1 MVYKLVS
8 AKSIIARV
16 YRDYKPSI
24 PGWEASAIEWIGDAM
39 EGIGQSAGLIKKSTE
54 NEGCAGAITV
64 ENYRAKLPCDLVNLQ
79 AVEYNGRKL
88 PKGTDLTGYGL
99 PTASRT
105 TDIYTTNGNTVIT
118 DLEEGLSES
127 TGRVIDNAIGPE
139 QVVSDYYLIN
149 PDYIITSFEEGHI
162 KLHYEAYPTDDE
174 GFPMIPDHRY
184 HKEAAEWLVVRNL
197 LRLGYTNPVI
207 DFDKA
212 HNFWCE
218 YKQLA
223 RNKSAYPSIDQME
236 TFKNMWVR
244 LAPNVILPNDFFA
257 GGETS
262 ESIKY
267 V

>member
-16 YRDYKPSI
+16 YRDYKPTI
-24 PGWEASAIEWIGDAM
+24 PGWEADAIEWIGDAM
-39 EGIGQSAGLIKKSTE
+39 EGIGQSAGLVKKSTA
-54 NEGCAGAITV
+54 NEGCEGAIEI
-64 ENYRAKLPCDLVNLQ
+64 ENYRCKLPCDLVNLQ
-79 AVEYNGRKL
+79 AVEYNGRRL
-88 PKGTDLTGYGL
+88 PHGSDITGYGL
-99 PTASRT
+99 PDATRT
-105 TDIYTTNGNTVIT
+105 TDIYTANSTTVIT
-118 DLEEGLSES
+118 SLESGLSES
-127 TGRVIDNAIGPE
+127 TGRVIDSAIGPE
-139 QVVSDYYLIN
+139 DVVADYYLIN
-149 PDYIITSFEEGHI
+149 PNFIITSFQTGHV
-162 KLHYEAYPTDDE
+162 KLHYEAYPVDDD

-207 DFDKA
+207 DFNTA

-218 YKQLA
+218 YKRLA
-223 RNKSAYPSIDQME
+223 QNKSAFPSIDQMDR
-236 TFKNMWVR
+236 FKNMWVR
-244 LAPNVILPNDFFA
+244 LMPNITLPTDFFA